1 MHTQLLLT
9 HLTKTT
15 YNLDAKERKKARII
29 KCRYVTYITLF
40 WITSFKIV
48 VILAKDSHFF
58 SISLTWVKW
67 AMFLS
72 SCGKQNF
79 MNMTYDNTI
88 ESKEKLWKEEIGNG
102 YRTIGGKLMGSKIN
116 STTTL
121 VFLSHS
127 HILLYY
133 YGINSA
139 HVHRYLFFHKESQ
152 RRSLPVPRPGIEP
165 GMLVWG
171 LAQGTTRTNSPTV
184 HTLSTRLKK
193 GLAALKDMRTFLI
206 ILQGPEYQTLFQ

>member
-1 MHTQLLLT
+1 MLTQLLLT

-15 YNLDAKERKKARII
+15 YNLDAQERKKARII
-29 KCRYVTYITLF
+29 KCRYVAYITLF

-102 YRTIGGKLMGSKIN
+102 YGTIGKQHAGKSMGSNIN
-116 STTTL
+116 SMTTL
-121 VFLSHS
+121 IFLFSIP
-127 HILLYY
+127 HITILVWHQQSSCSYIIFFFSQ
-133 YGINSA
+133 GRPIEWPPSA
-139 HVHRYLFFHKESQ
+139 NAGDRT
-152 RRSLPVPRPGIEP
+152 R
-165 GMLVWG
+165 VWG
-171 LAQGTTRTNSPTV
+171 LALAQGATQTHQPYCSY
-184 HTLSTRLKK
+184 
-193 GLAALKDMRTFLI
+193 I
-206 ILQGPEYQTLFQ
+206 IY